1 MQVGDIVSL
10 ETNDRDWP
18 TGVITDTDP
27 CGWFVVLQ
35 EDGRVCLWP
44 ESQMEPLGQNE
55 LTDQQLEE
63 VRGGMSAERFDRWR
77 VERINEV

>member
-1 MQVGDIVSL
+1 MKVGDLVRL
-10 ETNDRDWP
+10 ETSNHNYP
-18 TGVITDTDP
+18 SGVITDTDP

-55 LTDQQLEE
+55 LTDNQLEE
-63 VRGGMSAERFDRWR
+63 VHGGMSAERFALWR
-77 VERINEV
+77 LERINEV